1 MIGVMALSGVVMVL
15 AIFVTLARVMDLRTV
30 FGYATEIDVAF
41 SLTLLVMFSGTYMG
55 MMAAAFAGLTLAVCL
70 SIGRFLF
77 GYRRFRM
84 VRYKRKIGVA
94 HVYTPPSWQ
103 ESIDTRIAKWIAYIA
118 GTKRTVQ
125 QSVRTT
131 TSPLTS

>member
-1 MIGVMALSGVVMVL
+1 MIGIMALSGVVMVL
-15 AIFVTLARVMDLRTV
+15 AIFVTMARIMDLRTV
-30 FGYATEIDVAF
+30 FGYATEIDIVF
-41 SLTLLVMFSGTYMG
+41 SLALLVMFSGTYMG

-94 HVYTPPSWQ
+94 HVYTPPSWKDYT
-103 ESIDTRIAKWIAYIA
+103 ETRIAKWIAYIA
-118 GTKRTVQ
+118 DTKDTVQ
-125 QSVRTT
+125 QNVRTT
-131 TSPLTS
+131 TGPWSS

>member
-1 MIGVMALSGVVMVL
+1 MIGIMALSGVVMVL
-15 AIFVTLARVMDLRTV
+15 AIFVTLARIMDLRTV
-30 FGYATEIDVAF
+30 FGYATEIDIAF

-103 ESIDTRIAKWIAYIA
+103 EYTETRIARCLNRI
-118 GTKRTVQ
+118 
-125 QSVRTT
+125 
-131 TSPLTS
+131 TSGMESIQAQRNYSSQ